1 MKTDSS
7 IQTSAWR
14 ITEQAQTHD
23 SSQINIRRMLT
34 GCSVIYC
41 LMCICIVIAF
51 QGHFLDLLFYFTY
64 MAVACTFFPLPTPQ
78 MVMVYAERY
87 DDPISI
93 ALLGGIAFCISA
105 LIDYSLVTFAFRY
118 DKIARV
124 KNDQT
129 YRWIERLFSKCPS
142 VSLVIAAFT
151 PIPLEPVKLIACA
164 TRYNRAKFLLA
175 CFVGRTPRYYL
186 LGKLQRD
193 VLHIPS
199 VYLYG
204 SIVVLVVIEVIRR
217 LVKHHNRSRGNRHG
231 RGEG

>member
-1 MKTDSS
+1 METGNSNQVNLQPMTPTADLP
-7 IQTSAWR
+7 R
-14 ITEQAQTHD
+14 
-23 SSQINIRRMLT
+23 INIRRMLI
-34 GCSVIYC
+34 GCLVIYC
-41 LMCICIVIAF
+41 AMSICIVIAF
-51 QGHFLDLLFYFTY
+51 QDHLLDLLFYFTY

-87 DDPISI
+87 DPVSI

-118 DKIARV
+118 DKITRV
-124 KNDQT
+124 KSDET
-129 YRWIERLFSKCPS
+129 YRWIERLFNKCPS
-142 VSLVIAAFT
+142 VCLAIAAFT

-164 TRYNRAKFLLA
+164 SRYNRAKFLLA

-186 LGKLQRD
+186 LGWLQRD

-204 SIVVLVVIEVIRR
+204 SIIVLVAIEVIRR
-217 LVKHHNRSRGNRHG
+217 LVKRSRDR
-231 RGEG
+231 R